1 MVAVVVGMAARRRYC
16 DGWRHR
22 RGVWQRERGDEERKE
37 KKENKTEYEN
47 ENEVGMAAE
56 RSE

>member
-47 ENEVGMAAE
+47 EVGMAAE
-56 RSE
+56 SSE